1 MRSMNPEIN
10 YAATI
15 YDVAVD
21 GGGTSGAIT
30 PAISSQIPD
39 NALIVSIVVDTLTA
53 FVGTGNTLK
62 VTVGGKDLTSAMTI
76 AERSVTDTLCYISKS
91 SKVCW
96 RYYYH
101 SNECNCNCNCRE
113 MCYYC
118 RILYTCGI
126 IRKNK
131 RKQQIT

>member
-76 AERSVTDTLCYISKS
+76 AERSVTVPYATLANPAKCVGDTTITVTNATATATAGKC
-91 SKVCW
+91 V
-96 RYYYH
+96 
-101 SNECNCNCNCRE
+101 
-113 MCYYC
+113 
-118 RILYTCGI
+118 I
-126 IRKNK
+126 IVGYF
-131 RKQQIT
+131 TPVE